1 VIGKYCPRRTFDVV
15 VDRRLSTP
23 EEFVINRPR
32 GIAPFSIEMSHTK
45 DDAIM
50 RLCDYAITRQWI
62 AVLRRLSKLII
73 IFDNKAEMMNYIGY
87 TAVCALRKTP
97 PTQA

>member
-50 RLCDYAITRQWI
+50 RLCDYSTVDSSLA
-62 AVLRRLSKLII
+62 
-73 IFDNKAEMMNYIGY
+73 
-87 TAVCALRKTP
+87 
-97 PTQA
+97 PTLQTDHNF